1 MCYSL
6 QGGGT
11 GKPLEDP
18 SFHPR
23 PQSGHPSEQQ
33 PKTAIFKEREQK
45 IVLSRAVYPA
55 LKYFLGF
62 RAPTGA
68 AGTGYVV
75 VCLVAI

>member
-11 GKPLEDP
+11 GKPLEHP
-18 SFHPR
+18 SSHRGPR
-23 PQSGHPSEQQ
+23 SGHPSGQQ

-45 IVLSRAVYPA
+45 IVLSRAVHPA
-55 LKYFLGF
+55 LKHFLGF

-68 AGTGYVV
+68 AGTGYVA
-75 VCLVAI
+75 VCLVAM